1 VIVVAALLL
10 FIFVFG
16 ACLVL
21 GGKARKRLEREL
33 SAVRA
38 TSRVEELTMVRNRRA
53 FEEDLQIEVLRCDR
67 TGNPVC
73 LIVVSLMPYPDQ
85 DELAEERRRE
95 LVRLMTTSVRAV
107 DVAYR
112 IGVDEFAL
120 ILPDTRAKGG
130 QLAAGR
136 VVDALGTAATECRVT
151 AGIAEGGPGIDRQE
165 LFRNAYCALL
175 ATSREGTPSVL
186 VYSSEIERTAAGDE
200 LEQQGEIGALD
211 EPFA

>member
-1 VIVVAALLL
+1 VIVVAALIL
-10 FIFVFG
+10 FILVFG
-16 ACLVL
+16 VCLVL

-38 TSRVEELTMVRNRRA
+38 TSRVEELTTVRNRRA
-53 FEEDLQIEVLRCDR
+53 FDEDLQIEVLRCDR

-73 LIVVSLMPYPDQ
+73 LVVVSLMPYPDQ
-85 DELAEERRRE
+85 DELADDRRRE

-112 IGVDEFAL
+112 IGVDELAL

-136 VVDALGTAATECRVT
+136 VIDALGTAATDCRVT

-175 ATSREGTPSVL
+175 ATSREGNPSVL
-186 VYSSEIERTAAGDE
+186 VYTPEIDRAAGGEE
-200 LEQQGEIGALD
+200 LEPQGEISALD
-211 EPFA
+211 EPLA

>member
-1 VIVVAALLL
+1 VIVVAALML

-38 TSRVEELTMVRNRRA
+38 TARVEELTMVRNRRS

-73 LIVVSLMPYPDQ
+73 LIVISLMPYPDQ
-85 DELAEERRRE
+85 DEPAEERRRE

-136 VVDALGTAATECRVT
+136 VVDALGTAATDCRVT

-175 ATSREGTPSVL
+175 ATSRDGSPSVL
-186 VYSSEIERTAAGDE
+186 VYSPEIERAAGGGE
-200 LEQQGEIGALD
+200 IEQQGEISALD
-211 EPFA
+211 EPLA

>member
-1 VIVVAALLL
+1 MIVVAALLL
-10 FIFVFG
+10 FILVFG

-38 TSRVEELTMVRNRRA
+38 TARVEELTMVRNRRS

-73 LIVVSLMPYPDQ
+73 LIVISLMPYPDQ
-85 DELAEERRRE
+85 DEPAEERRRE

-112 IGVDEFAL
+112 VGVDEFAL

-136 VVDALGTAATECRVT
+136 VVDALGTAATDCRVT

-175 ATSREGTPSVL
+175 ATSRDGSPSVL
-186 VYSSEIERTAAGDE
+186 VYSPEIERAAGGGE
-200 LEQQGEIGALD
+200 IEQQGEISALD
-211 EPFA
+211 EPLA